1 MKNDIFLKLIVCVI
15 EITRYKIG
23 RSLEAFFKLLS
34 SKYLIDG
41 KKNEFEL
48 SNSPLVLAS
57 FRLARAFGWTPQ
69 QVGAMTMAQVSM
81 YLQLL
86 DEENR
91 SEK

>member
-1 MKNDIFLKLIVCVI
+1 M
-15 EITRYKIG
+15 
-23 RSLEAFFKLLS
+23 
-34 SKYLIDG
+34 
-41 KKNEFEL
+41 
-48 SNSPLVLAS
+48 LAS

-69 QVGAMTMAQVSM
+69 QVGSMTMAQVSM